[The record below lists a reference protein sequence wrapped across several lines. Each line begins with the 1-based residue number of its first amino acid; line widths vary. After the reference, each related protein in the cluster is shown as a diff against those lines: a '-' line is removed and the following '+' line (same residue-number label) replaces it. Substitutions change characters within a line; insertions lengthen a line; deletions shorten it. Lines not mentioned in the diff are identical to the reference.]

1 MWRREKLLIGVSVA
15 AFAGVALVFS
25 SALWFLWHDSVTAEE
40 AVLSGLAQSL
50 GERTE
55 GVILDTRNLLERLDR
70 LPGPRCAVPH
80 LRAMEEAAAT
90 RPYLRAIGHWR
101 ADTRQCGVG
110 FMQTIALKPPKADRI
125 YPSGVIAWW
134 PGPQT
139 EVGGVPH
146 FLMRYGNHDAAIDP
160 RRLVEIGPVGA
171 RQVGLWLEHLRLVSE
186 PARADLPAPA
196 SVPVGVNV
204 DRAGGRIVSRFSRNA
219 LLPIDIV
226 AIEPFGSFWDRHLRT
241 LAVGSTAG
249 LVLASAWLFAVIR
262 FTRKKLSL
270 SAELREALAQGRIA
284 VHYQPIVELASGRCV
299 GAEALA
305 RWTRHDGESISPE
318 VFIPLAEREGLVS
331 AITMTTIDTVI
342 RDLRMLRARS
352 PELAI
357 HVNLAAQDLKCQAF
371 GHALAERLA
380 TAGLPTGAIHLEIT
394 ERAWINSDAART
406 AVQALRSR
414 GHQIAIDDFGTGYSS
429 LSYLETF
436 ELDVL
441 KIDKSFVAAIDTSE
455 AAMGQVIGHVIKMAR
470 SLGLRTIAEGVETR
484 TQRRWLID
492 RGVTCGQ
499 GFLFSEPL
507 PAEAF
512 VEFVESEK
520 AA

>member
-40 AVLSGLAQSL
+40 AALGGLAQSL

-55 GVILDTRNLLERLDR
+55 AVILDTRNLLDRFDR
-70 LPGPRCAVPH
+70 LPGPRCAQSH

-110 FMQTIALKPPKADRI
+110 FLQTIAPKPPRADRI

-134 PGPQT
+134 PGPHT
-139 EVGGVPH
+139 EIGGVPL
-146 FLMRYGNHDAAIDP
+146 FLMRFGNHDAAIDP
-160 RRLVEIGPVGA
+160 TRLLEIGPAGA
-171 RQVGLWLEHLRLVSE
+171 RQVGLWLEHLPLVSQPE
-186 PARADLPAPA
+186 RAELPAPS
-196 SVPVGVNV
+196 SVPVGVNI
-204 DRAGGRIVSRFSRNA
+204 DRSGGRIVSRFSRNA
-219 LLPIDIV
+219 VLPIDIV
-226 AIEPFGSFWDRHLRT
+226 AIEPFGSFWDRHLWT
-241 LAVGSTAG
+241 LAAGSTVG
-249 LVLASAWLFAVIR
+249 LLLACGWLAAVFR
-262 FTRKKLSL
+262 FTRKRLSL
-270 SAELREALAQGRIA
+270 AAELREAIAQCRIA
-284 VHYQPIVELASGRCV
+284 VHYQPIVELATGRCV

-305 RWTRHDGESISPE
+305 RWTRHDGESVSPE

-331 AITMTTIDTVI
+331 AITMATIDTVI
-342 RDLRMLRARS
+342 RDLAVLRAQS
-352 PELAI
+352 PELSV
-357 HVNLAAQDLKCQAF
+357 HVNLAAQDLRNETF
-371 GHALAERLA
+371 GQALAERLS
-380 TAGLPTGAIHLEIT
+380 TAGLPSDAIHLEIT
-394 ERAWINSDAART
+394 ERAWINSDTARK

-414 GHQIAIDDFGTGYSS
+414 GHQVAIDDFGTGYSS

-441 KIDKSFVAAIDTSE
+441 KIDKSFVTAIETSE
-455 AAMGQVIGHVIKMAR
+455 GSVGHVIGHVIKMAR
-470 SLGLRTIAEGVETR
+470 SLRLRTIAEGVETR
-484 TQRRWLID
+484 KQRRWLVE

-507 PAEAF
+507 AADAFAEYVA
-512 VEFVESEK
+512 SEK